1 MKTAFNTKH
10 GKTELRCINMVA
22 TGDTLVVAPN
32 YKKTYT
38 YVFICNQMIAEQI
51 ATDKKVRA
59 NAFKAIQESYKSNK
73 EFCDLIQ

>member
-1 MKTAFNTKH
+1 MTTIRTKY
-10 GKTELRCINMVA
+10 GKTEMRCIDMVA

-38 YVFICNQMIAEQI
+38 YVILHNQMIAEQI

-59 NAFKAIQESYKSNK
+59 TAYKAIQESYNENK
-73 EFCDLIQ
+73 EFMEFCN

>member
-1 MKTAFNTKH
+1 MATIRTKY
-10 GKTELRCINMVA
+10 GKTEMKCVNMVA

-38 YVFICNQMIAEQI
+38 YVILHNQMIAEQI

-59 NAFKAIQESYKSNK
+59 TAYKAIQESYKSDK
-73 EFCDLIQ
+73 EFRDFIK

>member
-1 MKTAFNTKH
+1 MTTIRTKY
-10 GKTELRCINMVA
+10 GKTEIKCINMVA

-38 YVFICNQMIAEQI
+38 YVILYNQMIAEQI

-59 NAFKAIQESYKSNK
+59 TAYKAIQESYKSDK
-73 EFCDLIQ
+73 EFRDFIK

>member
-38 YVFICNQMIAEQI
+38 YAFIHNQMIAEQI

-59 NAFKAIQESYKSNK
+59 TAYKAIQDSYNENK
-73 EFCDLIQ
+73 DFMEFCN